1 MSSRTRDIASILGKT
16 EANNS
21 ANIRLLKVGDAVA
34 SDEETLADI
43 TVDGG
48 GNVDRV
54 LASSVT
60 VGDAVILK
68 PNNQVEKVGQPFEP
82 WSFTHHF
89 LMDSDGTGG
98 ATDSYR
104 PYNYQ
109 GYESQ
114 WFYIG
119 QSKVIYIAVQG
130 TSGRGALFARMFRL
144 DPTGHRVEKMG
155 PICVVQSSYYNSS
168 TSYGGVRANAYCSVQ
183 GENNRIHTCG
193 EYEYYSS
200 WSRSNSYMWTC
211 YPADVDDPD
220 NLTIVVGNSSQIEG
234 TSNSYQNNC
243 SRPFAYYVRED
254 MVNEG
259 VNAGYHNHTNYHGGA
274 YYYYRPSYGD
284 YRLFLFRTSGNTHV
298 GTNSSGVQTL
308 SSSTYQF
315 DMYNHA
321 IRPWYDKR
329 SNKMLG
335 LGGTNAGG
343 LSTYSLALHEFQVY
357 PGNTSQY
364 DNPNIEI
371 ATSSQWTSSHYYNGC
386 YDSNARASIIAYAD
400 NSYVG
405 QLKVIKG
412 NSSYSTDPTIGSS
425 YEFAP
430 RLDNKP
436 SLFHDKATG
445 KTAVLWNQSQGGQKG
460 LVRWFTADSDGTISL
475 EDSTHPLFPDSAF
488 TNSIGSYTQPIHKL
502 EDFDTCI
509 MDIFKNWAP
518 QYPGKTWN
526 GSGGGYQ
533 NTLSIL
539 HPERRQSTNLTS
551 QGANYLGIAQET
563 GDSGD
568 TINIKIHGAIDTNQV
583 GLSPNTTYYLN
594 EINGDLEP
602 NTNNGSIRAGYAVA
616 ANQLKIL
623 TLNGESA

>member
-43 TVDGG
+43 NVDGG

-54 LASSVT
+54 LGGSVT

-68 PNNQVEKVGQPFEP
+68 PNNTVVKVGQPFEP
-82 WSFTHHF
+82 WEFTHHY
-89 LMDSDGTGG
+89 LMDSDGNGSD
-98 ATDSYR
+98 TDAYR

-114 WFYIG
+114 MFYVG
-119 QSKVIYIAVQG
+119 QSKVIWIGVHG

-155 PICVVQSSYYNSS
+155 PLCIIQSSYYNSS
-168 TSYGGVRANAYCSVQ
+168 TSYGGARANSYCSVL
-183 GENNRIHTCG
+183 GENGRIHTCG

-200 WSRSNSYMWTC
+200 FNRSNAYIWTC
-211 YPADVDDPD
+211 YPSDVDDPD
-220 NLTIVVGNSSQIEG
+220 NLTVVSGGSVQVES
-234 TSNSYQNNC
+234 TSTSYQDNC

-259 VNAGYHNHTNYHGGA
+259 VDAGYHSHTNYHGGA
-274 YYYYRPSYGD
+274 FYYYRASYGD
-284 YRLFLFRTSGNTHV
+284 YRLYLFRTSGNTQTQ
-298 GTNSSGVQTL
+298 TNSSGTITL
-308 SSSTYQF
+308 STNQIF
-315 DMYNHA
+315 DYYNHA

-329 SNKMLG
+329 ANKYMG
-335 LGGTNAGG
+335 IAATSSGS
-343 LSTYSLALHEFQVY
+343 LSTYSLALHEFQIY
-357 PGNTSQY
+357 PGNTNQY
-364 DNPNIEI
+364 DNPNNEI
-371 ATSSQWTSSHYYNGC
+371 ATSSAWYSSHYYNGC
-386 YDSNARASIIAYAD
+386 FDSSARASIVAYAD
-400 NSYVG
+400 QNLVG
-405 QLKVIKG
+405 QLKVVKG
-412 NSSYSTDPTIGSS
+412 NSSYSTDPTIGSA

-430 RLDNKP
+430 YLNSKP
-436 SLFHDKATG
+436 SLFHDNATG
-445 KTAVLWNQSQGGQKG
+445 KTAVLWNQSQGGQRG

-502 EDFDTCI
+502 EDFDTCL
-509 MDIFKNWAP
+509 MSIFKNWSP
-518 QYPGKTWN
+518 QFPGRTWN
-526 GSGGGYQ
+526 GAGGGYQ
-533 NTLSIL
+533 NSLSIL
-539 HPERRQSTNLTS
+539 HPERRQATNLTS